1 MMATCSNPVFSW
13 QRPQRTM
20 QQTIGNRQ
28 IYPAGTTRLARHN
41 PFYSTKNIQ
50 IYNEGNQS

>member
-1 MMATCSNPVFSW
+1 MAIYSNPVFSW

-28 IYPAGTTRLARHN
+28 IYPAGTTRLARRN
-41 PFYSTKNIQ
+41 PFYSNKNSQ

>member
-1 MMATCSNPVFSW
+1 MATSSNPVFSW

-41 PFYSTKNIQ
+41 PFYSTKNSQ